1 MKTTL
6 EEVNDMLQGKS
17 VSYNKWLDVDQIE
30 IERGQETRQS
40 KIREKILDR
49 DEMLNLIQWIL

>member
-49 DEMLNLIQWIL
+49 DEMLNLIQ